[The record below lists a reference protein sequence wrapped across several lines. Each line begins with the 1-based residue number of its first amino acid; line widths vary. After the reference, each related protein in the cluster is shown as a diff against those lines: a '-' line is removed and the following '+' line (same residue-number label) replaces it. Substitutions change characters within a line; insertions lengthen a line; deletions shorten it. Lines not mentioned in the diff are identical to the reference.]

1 MIIPTTAPV
10 PNGTRFRDLASNNRM
25 VSLTRDFGLPLL
37 VDFPPPFDNVGAIG
51 GFAPGDFALEARD
64 DCSFPFP
71 LERPRD
77 LEDGPPALVGLG
89 LIPPGMFIFNSIKH
103 VI

>member
-89 LIPPGMFIFNSIKH
+89 LIPPGIFISN
-103 VI
+103 